1 MVGRK
6 GEAEAR
12 GKEQQ
17 IKQRWIMGVSVKEK
31 KYHGI
36 MGVRHCMMGAHPV
49 VHIKD
54 EGKAESTFI
63 KEIEISKRE
72 NKY

>member
-1 MVGRK
+1 
-6 GEAEAR
+6 
-12 GKEQQ
+12 
-17 IKQRWIMGVSVKEK
+17 
-31 KYHGI
+31 

-63 KEIEISKRE
+63 KEIEI
-72 NKY
+72 